1 MFNLFSRK
9 KNENISNIESQIGL
23 DLDNPI
29 LMSSIPASY
38 VFLDSLCSLMKGLEY
53 QRIGPVKSKNFSQV
67 IDKYSFTLNG
77 SIFCELYIYAY
88 HSENVNFI
96 PVLFKDLN
104 PDASN
109 EIFNLQDPQIRR
121 YLFSIVNLLL
131 IKNKRFENSIE
142 KWSSDKQ
149 LELQNLMTEIGY
161 EEELEKFTL
170 EHLSNILDSSP
181 AISKMDFIKLFLSKF
196 HNKNLSQ
203 YAPQKVQDRNERIES
218 AYNSI
223 IITISKIQAWLDN
236 DLLRRRLEIS
246 TSSNL
251 GDNRRGFS
259 RMNNCITSFCF
270 ISLGCDVFGRYNIEY
285 GIDSGILT
293 MLPDNMASTLLRR
306 IYEFTPGE
314 MEPFIRIV
322 SLNMDCI
329 TYFENTLS
337 SVKNGAGYKLIEV
350 ERNEEKSIGDMLS
363 KLELKDDVDE
373 ETKKWLKR

>member
-1 MFNLFSRK
+1 M
-9 KNENISNIESQIGL
+9 
-23 DLDNPI
+23 
-29 LMSSIPASY
+29 
-38 VFLDSLCSLMKGLEY
+38 
-53 QRIGPVKSKNFSQV
+53 
-67 IDKYSFTLNG
+67 
-77 SIFCELYIYAY
+77 
-88 HSENVNFI
+88 
-96 PVLFKDLN
+96 
-104 PDASN
+104 
-109 EIFNLQDPQIRR
+109 
-121 YLFSIVNLLL
+121 
-131 IKNKRFENSIE
+131 
-142 KWSSDKQ
+142 
-149 LELQNLMTEIGY
+149 
-161 EEELEKFTL
+161 
-170 EHLSNILDSSP
+170 
-181 AISKMDFIKLFLSKF
+181 
-196 HNKNLSQ
+196 
-203 YAPQKVQDRNERIES
+203 
-218 AYNSI
+218 
-223 IITISKIQAWLDN
+223 DN

-246 TSSNL
+246 ASSNL
-251 GDNRRGFS
+251 GDNRHGFS

-270 ISLGCDVFGRYNIEY
+270 ISLGCDVFVRYNIEY